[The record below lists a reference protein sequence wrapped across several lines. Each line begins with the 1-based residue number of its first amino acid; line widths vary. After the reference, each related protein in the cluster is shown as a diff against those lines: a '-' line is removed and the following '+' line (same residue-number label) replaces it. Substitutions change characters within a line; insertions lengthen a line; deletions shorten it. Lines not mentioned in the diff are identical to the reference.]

1 MENKKKSKFK
11 EAMGPPKSLKKYSYG
26 YSDNLPRYGYLGRN
40 NPKGLES
47 RRPDPYEGME
57 FEPPHRG
64 GGQASAK
71 RKTGKAKDINLP
83 KDLKAFKKENRK
95 MQQGKS
101 LTDVL
106 LEKEKKKR
114 KAKRKINKNLIPS
127 EPRNMPG
134 FVPQG

>member
-1 MENKKKSKFK
+1 MDKKKTKFK

-26 YSDNLPRYGYLGRN
+26 YTDNLPRYGYLGRN

-47 RRPDPYEGME
+47 RRPDPYKGMK

-64 GGQASAK
+64 GGQAFARSQK
-71 RKTGKAKDINLP
+71 GKMTDANLS
-83 KDLKAFKKENRK
+83 KELKKLKKENRK
-95 MQQGKS
+95 TKQGKS
-101 LTDVL
+101 MTDVL
-106 LEKEKKKR
+106 LEKDKKKR
-114 KAKRKINKNLIPS
+114 KAKRIINKNLIPS